1 MTPPLTN
8 TFCSAFLIIINR
20 LSASAGLGTVFNNS
34 GTGAIEVHGGTLVL
48 PNYVASV
55 QSVTIGI
62 GSGGAGQAGQLPG
75 RRRQGNFVRAGCRRG
90 AHGVNRPTAP
100 DGRLVF
106 SKAWPASAFGFKPVV
121 QNTLPVQGGS
131 GQRDKSSGK
140 AFPATQNAPTQS
152 RRVFHA
158 KAVAATG
165 FKCPVRPQSCCPGPA
180 RRRAGASFWPRLH

>member
-75 RRRQGNFVRAGCRRG
+75 RRRQGNFVPAGGRRG
-90 AHGVNRPTAP
+90 AHGVTRLTALGARQARPIS
-100 DGRLVF
+100 L
-106 SKAWPASAFGFKPVV
+106 PASEFG
-121 QNTLPVQGGS
+121 LIG
-131 GQRDKSSGK
+131 D
-140 AFPATQNAPTQS
+140 
-152 RRVFHA
+152 
-158 KAVAATG
+158 
-165 FKCPVRPQSCCPGPA
+165 SCVCRLA
-180 RRRAGASFWPRLH
+180 AGAGFS